1 MRQVLLTGATG
12 VVGSSLVPL
21 LLQEERARLFLV
33 VRARSP
39 EHLQDRARQLLHF
52 WGLDETDPALETRLC
67 WLQGDVCQPRLGL
80 DERTFERLASEVT
93 HVIHA
98 AGNVKLNQSLDDA
111 RASALG
117 AAREVA
123 QLCRLSQSR
132 GSFQK
137 LDYISTVGVAGRM
150 PGMIPERPLHEP
162 RSFRNTYEQA
172 KAEAET
178 YLLEEHEKGLP
189 TTIHRPSMVVGNSET
204 GKVISFQVFYHLCEF
219 LSGRRTE
226 GMIPEVGEAVLDLVP
241 CDFVARAIAIAS
253 GDPETAGRVLHLS
266 SGLQSV
272 SLQAVVDG
280 ARRAFQS
287 RGWTLP
293 VLRAVT
299 LSEFRAALPQLA
311 SQASADQRRVL
322 QTYPYFLAY
331 LGDRQIFDNCQTREF
346 LRMHGC
352 ELPDVEQHLPT
363 LLHAYAA
370 SKEESSGTAR

>member
-1 MRQVLLTGATG
+1 MRQVLLTGGTG

-21 LLQEERARLFLV
+21 LLDEEGARLFLV
-33 VRARSP
+33 VRASSP
-39 EHLQDRARQLLHF
+39 EHLQDRARQLVRF

-150 PGMIPERPLHEP
+150 PGVIPERPLHEP

-189 TTIHRPSMVVGNSET
+189 TTIHRPSMVVGHSET

-219 LSGRRTE
+219 LSGRRT
-226 GMIPEVGEAVLDLVP
+226 GGVIPDVGDAALDLIP

-266 SGLQSV
+266 SGSE
-272 SLQAVVDG
+272 AVLLATVIDY
-280 ARRAFQS
+280 ARNVFQS
-287 RGWTLP
+287 YGRELP
-293 VLRAVT
+293 ALRRT
-299 LSEFRAALPQLA
+299 SLSEFRASLPDLA
-311 SQASADQRRVL
+311 SEARAEERRAIQA
-322 QTYPYFLAY
+322 YPYFLAY
-331 LGDRQIFDNCQTREF
+331 LEERQVFENGTTRQY
-346 LRMHGC
+346 LRSHGC
-352 ELPDVEQHLPT
+352 ELPDVAQRLPM
-363 LLHAYAA
+363 LLHAYAN
-370 SKEESSGTAR
+370 SREGGGESTG